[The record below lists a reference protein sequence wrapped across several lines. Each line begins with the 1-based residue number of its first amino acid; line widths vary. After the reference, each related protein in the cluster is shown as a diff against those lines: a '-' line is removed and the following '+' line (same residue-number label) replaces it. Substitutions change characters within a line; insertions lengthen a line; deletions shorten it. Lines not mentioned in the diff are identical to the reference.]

1 MAPRPLSDPDR
12 SGDADLTEQGPLTDF
27 ASPGT
32 IGLDPNSQRPKLC
45 GMKRTAIL
53 IAITVA
59 LPLATFGQQSR
70 SQGLAPESLPNPP
83 LVKTESE
90 KRILATL
97 NEIVRANEL
106 YANVPAIDG
115 RMLRVLTEA
124 VNAKHVV
131 EIGTSTGISGLWFCL
146 ALEKTGGRLTTFEL
160 DAGRAALAR
169 AHFKKAG
176 VDGLVTVVEG
186 DAHENITKL
195 RDPVDVV
202 FIDAEKPGYVD
213 YLNKLL
219 PLVRP
224 GGLILAHNTD
234 MVVDYVKAVTA
245 NPDLETVFYREGN
258 QLGVTLKK
266 R

>member
-1 MAPRPLSDPDR
+1 
-12 SGDADLTEQGPLTDF
+12 
-27 ASPGT
+27 
-32 IGLDPNSQRPKLC
+32 
-45 GMKRTAIL
+45 MKPTAII
-53 IAITVA
+53 IAISLA
-59 LPLATFGQQSR
+59 LPLAAVGQQR
-70 SQGLAPESLPNPP
+70 GPRGLAPDGLPNPP
-83 LVKTESE
+83 LAKTDSE
-90 KRILATL
+90 KRILASL

-106 YANVPAIDG
+106 YANVPAADG
-115 RMLRVLTEA
+115 RMLRLLTEA
-124 VNAKHVV
+124 VNAKNVV
-131 EIGTSTGISGLWFCL
+131 EIGTSTGVSGLWFCL
-146 ALEKTGGRLTTFEL
+146 ALERTGGRLTTFEI
-160 DAGRAALAR
+160 DPARAAQAR

-176 VDGLVTVVEG
+176 VDRLVTVVEG
-186 DAHENITKL
+186 DAHANITKL

-234 MVVDYVKAVTA
+234 MVGDYFKAVSA